1 MERFVRLVNG
11 FQPLTIITKR
21 SILDVAAV
29 LGPPLRSMGV
39 TWFEI
44 DVTSGDAIEET
55 EETVQF
61 CLSFFSIYIVFKAFD

>member
-1 MERFVRLVNG
+1 M
-11 FQPLTIITKR
+11 
-21 SILDVAAV
+21 DVAAV

-39 TWFEI
+39 TWFEM